1 MLYTQK
7 YIMWVFFQVADV
19 EKILGVVYTENIQ
32 VTAEAYDVD
41 LEISPGTN
49 EIAFCLNVKVNVGLL
64 LI

>member
-49 EIAFCLNVKVNVGLL
+49 ETAFHLNVKVNVGLL

>member
-49 EIAFCLNVKVNVGLL
+49 EIAFRLNVKVNVGLL